1 MNAEILVLP
10 DGEALA
16 VEAAGRVREAGRRA
30 MAERGRFTLVLSGGS
45 TPRRL
50 YQLLSEEDAPQRLDW
65 SAVEIFFGDER
76 CVPPNDAASNF
87 RMVRESLLD
96 GLPAPP
102 AGLHR
107 IHGELAPPA
116 AADLYERELR
126 ECLGPGVPRFDLV
139 LLGLGEDG
147 HTASLFP
154 GSPALD
160 ERERLVV
167 PSVAP
172 VMPSARVTLT
182 LPVLQAAREIVF
194 LVSGPQKAAPLAQ
207 VLGGRTGEKGE
218 PPPAALVQLRT
229 GRLVWLVDQAAAR
242 IWRKASP

>member
-1 MNAEILVLP
+1 MSAEILVLS
-10 DGEALA
+10 DSEALA
-16 VEAAGRVREAGRRA
+16 VEAVRRLQSACRRA
-30 MAERGRFTLVLSGGS
+30 VAARGRFTLVLAGGS

-50 YQLLSEEDAPQRLDW
+50 YELLGGEETQHRLDW
-65 SAVEIFFGDER
+65 AAVEIFFGDER
-76 CVPPNDAASNF
+76 CVPPDDAASNY
-87 RMVRESLLD
+87 RLARETLLD
-96 GLPAPP
+96 RLPAPP

-107 IHGELAPPA
+107 IHGELDPPA
-116 AADLYERELR
+116 AADLYEKVIRGS
-126 ECLGPGVPRFDLV
+126 LGQGVPRFDLV

-167 PSVAP
+167 PSLAPVAP
-172 VMPSARVTLT
+172 NSRVTLT
-182 LPVLQAAREIVF
+182 LPVLQAAREVVF
-194 LVSGPQKAAPLAQ
+194 LVSGPEKAATLAK

-218 PPPAALVQLRT
+218 PLPAARVQPRT

-242 IWRKASP
+242 LWRKASS

>member
-1 MNAEILVLP
+1 MSPEILILP

-50 YQLLSEEDAPQRLDW
+50 YQLLSEEEAPQGLDW
-65 SAVEIFFGDER
+65 SAVEVFFGDER
-76 CVPPNDAASNF
+76 CVPPDAAASNY

-96 GLPAPP
+96 RLPAPP

-107 IHGELAPPA
+107 IHGELAPAA
-116 AADLYERELR
+116 AADLYEKEIHDS
-126 ECLGPGVPRFDLV
+126 LGPGVPQFDLV

-167 PSVAP
+167 PSQAP
-172 VMPSARVTLT
+172 V
-182 LPVLQAAREIVF
+182 
-194 LVSGPQKAAPLAQ
+194 
-207 VLGGRTGEKGE
+207 
-218 PPPAALVQLRT
+218 
-229 GRLVWLVDQAAAR
+229 
-242 IWRKASP
+242 